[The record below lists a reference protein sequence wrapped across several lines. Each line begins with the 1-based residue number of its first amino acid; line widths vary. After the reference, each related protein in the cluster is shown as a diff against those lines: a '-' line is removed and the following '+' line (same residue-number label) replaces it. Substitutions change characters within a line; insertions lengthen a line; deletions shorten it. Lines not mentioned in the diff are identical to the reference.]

1 MSSEAPKLLPNTI
14 ARPLENFR
22 YPLAM
27 KPDAS
32 KATTAELCSNIVDM
46 TPVKLDLAKFAF

>member
-1 MSSEAPKLLPNTI
+1 MSSEAPKSPPNTI
-14 ARPLENFR
+14 AKPLENFR